1 MFENPANVAVR
12 KDFDTL
18 MSQLTNPF
26 TLMRNW
32 LKFEI
37 LELEAIF
44 EALAQRN
51 EIEKRFREI
60 LQKYQDGVDELRK
73 LETGGINM
81 QSFISLISSKESIE
95 RKKATLK
102 ESLPIQDIE
111 IANTRFH
118 LMLVTF

>member
-1 MFENPANVAVR
+1 
-12 KDFDTL
+12 

-26 TLMRNW
+26 TLMRHW

-51 EIEKRFREI
+51 EIEKRFRDI

-73 LETGGINM
+73 LETGGLNM
-81 QSFISLISSKESIE
+81 QSFISLISTKESIE

-102 ESLPIQDIE
+102 ESLPI
-111 IANTRFH
+111 
-118 LMLVTF
+118 

>member
-73 LETGGINM
+73 LETGGLNM
-81 QSFISLISSKESIE
+81 QSFISLISTKESIE

-102 ESLPIQDIE
+102 ESLPI
-111 IANTRFH
+111 
-118 LMLVTF
+118 

>member
-1 MFENPANVAVR
+1 LFENPANVAVR
-12 KDFDTL
+12 QDFDTL

-26 TLMRNW
+26 TLMRHW

-51 EIEKRFREI
+51 EIEKRFRDI

-73 LETGGINM
+73 LETGGLNM
-81 QSFISLISSKESIE
+81 QSFISLISTKESIE

-102 ESLPIQDIE
+102 ESLPI
-111 IANTRFH
+111 
-118 LMLVTF
+118 

>member
-1 MFENPANVAVR
+1 MFENPANVEVR

-73 LETGGINM
+73 LETGGLNM
-81 QSFISLISSKESIE
+81 QSFISLISTKESIE

-102 ESLPIQDIE
+102 ESLPI
-111 IANTRFH
+111 
-118 LMLVTF
+118 

>member
-1 MFENPANVAVR
+1 LLFENPANVAVR
-12 KDFDTL
+12 QDFDTL

-26 TLMRNW
+26 TLMRHW

-51 EIEKRFREI
+51 EIEKRFRDI

-73 LETGGINM
+73 LETGGLNM
-81 QSFISLISSKESIE
+81 QSFISLISTKESIE
-95 RKKATLK
+95 RKKTTLK
-102 ESLPIQDIE
+102 ESLPI
-111 IANTRFH
+111 
-118 LMLVTF
+118 

>member
-1 MFENPANVAVR
+1 LFENPANVAVR
-12 KDFDTL
+12 QDFDTL

-26 TLMRNW
+26 TLMRHW

-51 EIEKRFREI
+51 EIEKRFRDI

-73 LETGGINM
+73 LETGGLNM
-81 QSFISLISSKESIE
+81 QSFISLISTKESIE
-95 RKKATLK
+95 RKKTTLK
-102 ESLPIQDIE
+102 ESLPI
-111 IANTRFH
+111 
-118 LMLVTF
+118 

>member
-12 KDFDTL
+12 QDFDTL

-26 TLMRNW
+26 TLMRHW

-51 EIEKRFREI
+51 EIEKRFRDI

-73 LETGGINM
+73 LETGGLNM
-81 QSFISLISSKESIE
+81 QSFISLISTKESIE
-95 RKKATLK
+95 RKKTTLK
-102 ESLPIQDIE
+102 ESLPI
-111 IANTRFH
+111 
-118 LMLVTF
+118 

>member
-73 LETGGINM
+73 LETGGLNM
-81 QSFISLISSKESIE
+81 QSFISLISTKESIE

-111 IANTRFH
+111 IANTRLH